1 MDSKQ
6 QQEDWMNR
14 KWRPVVGWTYI
25 IICILDFALFPIAW
39 SILQAATH
47 QSLTQWDP
55 LTLRG
60 AGLFHMAMGAIF
72 GIAAYGRTQEK
83 LNDKAGATTPAPS
96 FGSPT
101 PSPAA
106 PAPAFGSTPLGGNS
120 VSTAPAFGS
129 KPIAPPPAAQPE
141 L

>member
-60 AGLFHMAMGAIF
+60 AGLFHMAMGAIL

-83 LNDKAGATTPAPS
+83 
-96 FGSPT
+96 
-101 PSPAA
+101 
-106 PAPAFGSTPLGGNS
+106 
-120 VSTAPAFGS
+120 
-129 KPIAPPPAAQPE
+129 IASITPPPNPINTSMPPPPPLVMDPPE
-141 L
+141 RITRND

>member
-25 IICILDFALFPIAW
+25 VICALDFAIFPVAW
-39 SILQAATH
+39 SILQASLH
-47 QSLTQWDP
+47 QGITQWDP

-60 AGLFHMAMGAIF
+60 AGLFHMAMGAIL

-83 LNDKAGATTPAPS
+83 IAEAVK
-96 FGSPT
+96 PT
-101 PSPAA
+101 PINTSI
-106 PAPAFGSTPLGGNS
+106 SM
-120 VSTAPAFGS
+120 
-129 KPIAPPPAAQPE
+129 PPPPMVMDPPE
-141 L
+141 RITRND